1 MGDRQRNEPA
11 PLQLR
16 LQTRPDSVRLL
27 RERVRLW
34 LEAAGA
40 TKQETF
46 EVLLA
51 TTEAFA
57 NAVEHPQEPTA
68 HLVDVEGTITDQAV
82 TIAIRDYGTWQSN
95 LTRKE
100 QGGFGQV
107 LMEKLMDGVRVEC
120 SVDGTTVT
128 MRRRLQM
135 R

>member
-1 MGDRQRNEPA
+1 MLQRNEPA

-16 LQTRPDSVRLL
+16 LHARPDSARLL
-27 RERVRLW
+27 RERVRMW
-34 LEAAGA
+34 LEEAGA
-40 TKQETF
+40 SKQETF
-46 EVLLA
+46 DVLLA
-51 TTEAFA
+51 TAEAFA

-82 TIAIRDYGTWQSN
+82 TISIRDYGTWQSDQ
-95 LTRKE
+95 TPKAE
-100 QGGFGQV
+100 GGFGQV

-135 R
+135 H

>member
-1 MGDRQRNEPA
+1 MGERQCNQPA

-16 LQTRPDSVRLL
+16 LHARPDCARLL
-27 RERVRLW
+27 RERVRTW
-34 LEAAGA
+34 LMAAGA

-57 NAVEHPQEPTA
+57 NAVEHPREPTVR
-68 HLVDVEGTITDQAV
+68 LVDVKGTITDHAL
-82 TIAIRDYGTWQSN
+82 TMSIRDYGTWESDRP
-95 LTRKE
+95 RKE
-100 QGGFGQV
+100 EGGFGQV

-128 MRRRLQM
+128 MRRRLVP
-135 R
+135 

>member
-1 MGDRQRNEPA
+1 MGDRRNEPA

-16 LQTRPDSVRLL
+16 LQARADCARLL
-27 RERVRLW
+27 RGRVRIW
-34 LEAAGA
+34 LEEAGA

-68 HLVDVEGTITDQAV
+68 HLVDVEGTITDQAL
-82 TIAIRDYGTWQSN
+82 TISIRDYGTWQSEQ
-95 LTRKE
+95 TRRE
-100 QGGFGQV
+100 RGGFGQV

-120 SVDGTTVT
+120 SVDGTTVK

-135 R
+135 H